1 MLSGF
6 GVTLSLIVAIG
17 AQNAFLLRQG
27 LRREHV
33 GVLVVVCVISDAII
47 ISGSVAGAAALI
59 AAHPAALDVLRIG
72 GSAFLLTYAVLAA
85 RRAMRSRERLLADAA
100 GAPRPLGSTVL
111 LCLAFTWL
119 NPHTYIDTMLIGTV
133 AGGHGDARWWFC
145 AGAVAGSVVWFTSLG
160 FGAARLRPLFSRPV
174 SWRVLD
180 GVIAAVM
187 TALGVGLVVG
197 T

>member
-33 GVLVVVCVISDAII
+33 GLLVVVCVVSDAII
-47 ISGSVAGAAALI
+47 ISGSVAGAAALVET
-59 AAHPAALDVLRIG
+59 HPAAMDVMRVG
-72 GSAFLLTYAVLAA
+72 GSVFLLTYAVLAA
-85 RRAMRSRERLLADAA
+85 RRAFRSRDRLLADAEGPSRSVRA
-100 GAPRPLGSTVL
+100 AVL
-111 LCLAFTWL
+111 ICLACTWL

-133 AGGHGDARWWFC
+133 AGSHGDARWWFC
-145 AGAVAGSVVWFTSLG
+145 LGALAGSVVWFTGLG
-160 FGAARLRPLFSRPV
+160 FGAAYLRPLFARPL
-174 SWRVLD
+174 SWRLLD
-180 GVIAAVM
+180 GLIAAVM
-187 TALGVGLVVG
+187 TVLGVGLALG